1 MKKILSLGLAALL
14 MVGALAGCGNNG
26 SSINDTIS
34 VLTREEGSGTRG
46 AFIELLGIEE
56 KNADGKK
63 ADKTIA
69 TAETT
74 NSTSVMF
81 TTVEG
86 NKSAI
91 GYISLGSLDKSKVKD
106 LKVDGT
112 EATAENVKNGSY
124 KVARP
129 FNIATKGDASGVTS
143 DFI

>member
-26 SSINDTIS
+26 SSSDENSKGGSINDTIS

-63 ADKTIA
+63 VDKTIA

-74 NSTSVMF
+74 NSTSVMI

-86 NKSAI
+86 NNRLYFAW
-91 GYISLGSLDKSKVKD
+91 L
-106 LKVDGT
+106 
-112 EATAENVKNGSY
+112 
-124 KVARP
+124 P
-129 FNIATKGDASGVTS
+129 
-143 DFI
+143 